1 MNDLTKNDLDL
12 LIELTD
18 HAKHSYRTTDYPSDR
33 MRQDQIERV
42 DAVARKLRA
51 QRTLLKV

>member
-1 MNDLTKNDLDL
+1 MDTLTKNDLDL

-18 HAKHSYRTTDYPSDR
+18 HAKRNYRTADYPSER
-33 MRQDQIERV
+33 MRQEQLERV

-51 QRTLLKV
+51 RLTRLKT